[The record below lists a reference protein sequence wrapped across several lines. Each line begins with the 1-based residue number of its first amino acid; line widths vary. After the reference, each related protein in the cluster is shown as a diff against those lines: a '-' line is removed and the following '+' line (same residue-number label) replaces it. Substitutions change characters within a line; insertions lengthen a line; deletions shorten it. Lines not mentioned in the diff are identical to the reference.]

1 MLDRKTRRGI
11 KRRLEPE
18 SPTIWIGKNGISAEI
33 ESEVDRQLKERG
45 ALKLKIQKAAL
56 KNNDAKAIAEEL
68 ASRTQSILVE
78 VRGHTFILFRL
89 KDKSVAFDL

>member
-33 ESEVDRQLKERG
+33 ESEVDRQLKERE

-68 ASRTQSILVE
+68 ASRTQSTLVE
-78 VRGHTFILFRL
+78 VRSHTFILYRS
-89 KDKSVAFDL
+89 KDKSVAVDL

>member
-33 ESEVDRQLKERG
+33 ESEVDRQLKER
-45 ALKLKIQKAAL
+45 
-56 KNNDAKAIAEEL
+56 DAFM
-68 ASRTQSILVE
+68 T
-78 VRGHTFILFRL
+78 
-89 KDKSVAFDL
+89 